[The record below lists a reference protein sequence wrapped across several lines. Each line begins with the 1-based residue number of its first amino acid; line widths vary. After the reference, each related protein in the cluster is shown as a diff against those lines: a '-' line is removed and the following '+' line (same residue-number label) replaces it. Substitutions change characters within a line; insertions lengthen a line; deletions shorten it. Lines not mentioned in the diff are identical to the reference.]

1 MIETVLRDYLI
12 TKLSKVPVYAENP
25 PKPPDTFVVI
35 EKAGSSYSNL
45 IETATLTVQS
55 YASSLYNA
63 AALNQEVKAAMFTAP
78 DEVASISAVRFDSDY
93 NFTDTDTKH
102 YRYQAVFEITHYEV

>member
-1 MIETVLRDYLI
+1 
-12 TKLSKVPVYAENP
+12 
-25 PKPPDTFVVI
+25 
-35 EKAGSSYSNL
+35 
-45 IETATLTVQS
+45 
-55 YASSLYNA
+55 
-63 AALNQEVKAAMFTAP
+63 MFTAQ

>member
-35 EKAGSSYSNL
+35 EKTGSSYSNL

-55 YASSLYNA
+55 
-63 AALNQEVKAAMFTAP
+63 
-78 DEVASISAVRFDSDY
+78 
-93 NFTDTDTKH
+93 
-102 YRYQAVFEITHYEV
+102 